1 MSQSPP
7 VEPNQG
13 GQPTSPSP
21 REKGQQQGAAIYQ
34 SMRLSSV
41 GLELG
46 LSVVIGVLGGGF
58 IGEKL
63 GDKHL
68 GQLIG
73 IILGFSAGLRSLFR
87 LARRVSE
94 ASAAEREMGLGLEE
108 SRMAETEREDR

>member
-1 MSQSPP
+1 MSQSPSI
-7 VEPNQG
+7 EPDHGEQSA
-13 GQPTSPSP
+13 PLSP
-21 REKGQQQGAAIYQ
+21 RERGQQQGAAIYQ

-63 GDKHL
+63 GDKSL

-87 LARRVSE
+87 LTRRMSE
-94 ASAAEREMGLGLEE
+94 ASAAERTLGGGKGETG
-108 SRMAETEREDR
+108 ETEHEEEDQ

>member
-1 MSQSPP
+1 MSESPP
-7 VEPNQG
+7 VEPDHGAQSA
-13 GQPTSPSP
+13 PLSP
-21 REKGQQQGAAIYQ
+21 RERGQQQGAAIYQ

-63 GDKHL
+63 GDKSL

-87 LARRVSE
+87 LARRMSE
-94 ASAAEREMGLGLEE
+94 TSA
-108 SRMAETEREDR
+108 TERALGEGEAGEAEHEEEER